1 MTYYDETLDGN
12 LDMEEQKI
20 YIMKRSGER
29 VIFDK
34 EKIIQAIR
42 KANLEEGI
50 LAERLTEDQIVDI
63 VNGIEKDA
71 RNASRDL
78 SVEEIQDKVEDG
90 LMGTGIHK
98 VARLYITYR
107 YKHNEMRKMSNI
119 DQKISGVV
127 LRCQY
132 QLLVL
137 LLSQSV
143 E

>member
-1 MTYYDETLDGN
+1 MFYDELLDGN

-29 VIFDK
+29 VIFNKD
-34 EKIIQAIR
+34 KIINAIR

-50 LAERLTEDQIVDI
+50 LSQRLADDQIVDI
-63 VNGIEKDA
+63 ANAIEKDA

-78 SVEEIQDKVEDG
+78 SVEEIQDKVEDA
-90 LMGTGIHK
+90 LMETGKHK

-127 LRCQY
+127 ERDNSNSSFSPERLYGR
-132 QLLVL
+132 
-137 LLSQSV
+137 
-143 E
+143 